1 MNFLA
6 PSLLIG
12 SAAVAV
18 PLILHFFYKARYRR
32 LPWAAM
38 RFLKLAIE
46 QTSRRLRFQEYVLLA
61 LRCLALLLLA
71 FALARPTIRAV
82 GTGGRGEAVD
92 AVFVV
97 DVSYS
102 MGARDGD
109 KTRLDR
115 AKDAAL
121 AVLDNLPP
129 NSTIQLYACADRS
142 TFLGPVSP
150 RNIDQA
156 RHAVKNLELTSLSTD
171 LLPGLIDAHAAL
183 DRAVGTQKEVY
194 VFSDLQGQGF
204 DRQPAAVKAKCEEI
218 KSRATLL
225 LVRCGNPDRAVNNV
239 AVVDVTTPTGIPHT
253 GARLPFT
260 VHLKN
265 TGKAEARGVT
275 VTLEVDGKPLD
286 KEAQQIEKIDP
297 GEPATVTLT
306 AKLDEAG
313 PRVITARVQ
322 TDDIPGDD
330 RLDRV
335 VPVRDRVRVLVVDG
349 TPDVRDP
356 RESGAHF
363 LRHALIPVPP
373 AQADEYFVR
382 VTVVPPEEAGA
393 GLLGACDVCFLA
405 NVPSGSGDR
414 PGVPGLSPDF
424 LNRLKQFVADG
435 GGLVI
440 GAGDNVVPQRYNAA
454 LGAAGANLLPYDL
467 AEPRTA
473 PDDKPFT
480 PAPDSAAPQS
490 FLAKLK
496 DEPFATVTAGAS
508 VSRTVGMTEDPAAKA
523 SRVLLRYADQA
534 PMIASRTVGE
544 GEVVFIGTSL
554 DARWTDWPAH
564 TGSYLPTIQMAMAY
578 LTGKATRGLNKM
590 AGEPLVWAPPEA
602 KKPFEVQTPGGKRV
616 NLGRAVVPPGGTQQS
631 VTLTDT
637 AKAGVYRFAVEGDKT
652 PTGPVFAVAPDP
664 KETDDLTCLTESEIE
679 QRLGFKPVFL
689 KAETGAESEITT
701 ERDRRE
707 WTVWVLLVLFGVACF
722 ESVWAWICGKAW

>member
-18 PLILHFFYKARYRR
+18 PLVLHFFYKARYRK

-61 LRCLALLLLA
+61 LRCLVLILLA
-71 FALARPTIRAV
+71 LALARPTIRAV

-92 AVFVV
+92 AVFVF

-109 KTRLDR
+109 ATRLDR
-115 AKDAAL
+115 AKAAAL

-142 TFLGPVSP
+142 TPLGPVSP

-171 LLPGLIDAHAAL
+171 FLPGLIDAHSAL

-194 VFSDLQGQGF
+194 LFSDLQGQGF

-239 AVVDVTTPTGIPHT
+239 AVVDITTPTGIPHT

-265 TGKAEARGVT
+265 TGKTEARGVT

-286 KEAQQIEKIDP
+286 KEAQQVEKIEP
-297 GEPATVTLT
+297 GEPATVQLT

-322 TDDIPGDD
+322 TDDVPGDD

-356 RESGAHF
+356 RESGSHF

-393 GLLGACDVCFLA
+393 GLLGNCDVCFLA

-424 LNRLKQFVADG
+424 VDRLKRFVADG

-440 GAGDNVVPQRYNAA
+440 GSGDNVVPQRYNAV
-454 LGAAGANLLPYDL
+454 LGSGGAGLLPYDL

-473 PDDKPFT
+473 PDEKPFA

-496 DEPFATVTAGAS
+496 DEPFATVTGDTD
-508 VSRTVGMTEDPAAKA
+508 VYRTVGMKELPGKDV
-523 SRVLLRYADQA
+523 RVLLRYADQA
-534 PMIASRTVGE
+534 PMIATRIVGE
-544 GEVVFIGTSL
+544 GEVVMIGTSL
-554 DARWTDWPAH
+554 DARWTNWPGRA
-564 TGSYLPTIQMAMAY
+564 GSYYSTMQMILAH
-578 LTGKATRGLNKM
+578 LTGKATRGLNKV

-602 KKPFEVQTPGGKRV
+602 KKPFEVQTPSGRRV
-616 NLGRAVVPPGGTQQS
+616 NVGRAVVPAGGTQQT

-637 AKAGVYRFAVEGDKT
+637 SKAGVYRFAVEGDKT

-664 KETDDLTCLTESEIE
+664 KETEDLTCLTESEIE

-707 WTVWVLLVLFGVACF
+707 WTVWVLLVLFGVACV
-722 ESVWAWICGKAW
+722 ESAWAWICGKAW